1 MKLIAM
7 VLQSLNLILQRK
19 RPSDLQMLSSHQVNL
34 IKYTLCSMYTKF
46 NGLEVHLRTT
56 SVFIG
61 TKLDHFLAY
70 KSILLSLTEVNF
82 EYKNFVLQ
90 LYSEQCY

>member
-1 MKLIAM
+1 
-7 VLQSLNLILQRK
+7 
-19 RPSDLQMLSSHQVNL
+19 
-34 IKYTLCSMYTKF
+34 MYTKF
-46 NGLEVHLRTT
+46 NRLEVRMRTT
-56 SVFIG
+56 SVLIG

-70 KSILLSLTEVNF
+70 KSILLSVTEVNF